1 MSEVEKMKVQQI
13 PLDALVNFHN
23 HPFCVP
29 NENDRE
35 IQALAESIRVNG
47 VLTTAI
53 AQPTQDG
60 HYELIS
66 GHRRKLACKA
76 VGLATMPVVVKEY
89 ANEYEAVLELINA
102 NLHRKKMLPSEKA
115 KVYTLRYEVLKH
127 QGKATAEKNG
137 EEISGDSLSLI
148 GKATGERPKTI
159 QRYISL
165 SRLIPELL
173 NMVDEGKLATVCG
186 VEISSMPGEAQEKIL
201 TVVKSQKKRLTLP
214 EVKKL
219 KKMVQEGSVE
229 GSVIEDALKESL
241 TSPEDSSSKG
251 ITLSANELKKYF
263 GEEISEEEIKSRIL
277 RLLEKELEDTMTR
290 TENKLK
296 E

>member
-13 PLDALVNFHN
+13 PLDALVSFHN

-29 NENDRE
+29 DENDRE

-47 VLTTAI
+47 VLTPAI
-53 AQPTQDG
+53 ARLTEDRN
-60 HYELIS
+60 YELIS

-89 ANEYEAVLELINA
+89 ANEYEAVSELIDA

-115 KVYTLRYEVLKH
+115 KVYSLRYEVLKH
-127 QGKATAEKNG
+127 QGKATVEKDG
-137 EEISGDSLSLI
+137 EEISGDSLGLI
-148 GKATGERPKTI
+148 GKATGESPKTV

-173 NMVDEGKLATVCG
+173 KMVDEGKLATVCG
-186 VEISSMPGEAQEKIL
+186 VEISSMPREAQEKIL
-201 TVVKSQKKRLTLP
+201 TVIKSQKKRLTLP
-214 EVKKL
+214 EVKNL
-219 KKMVQEGSVE
+219 KKMVQEGSVT
-229 GSVIEDALKESL
+229 EDALKEAL

-251 ITLSANELKKYF
+251 ITLSADELKKYF
-263 GEEISEEEIKSRIL
+263 GEEIGEEEIKSRIL

-290 TENKLK
+290 TENELK

>member
-13 PLDALVNFHN
+13 PLDALVSFHN

-29 NENDRE
+29 DENDRE

-47 VLTTAI
+47 VLTPAI
-53 AQPTQDG
+53 ARLTEDR

-89 ANEYEAVLELINA
+89 ANEYEAVSELIDA

-115 KVYTLRYEVLKH
+115 KVYSLRYEVLKH
-127 QGKATAEKNG
+127 QGKATVEKDG
-137 EEISGDSLSLI
+137 EEISGDSLGLI
-148 GKATGERPKTI
+148 GKATGESPKTV

-173 NMVDEGKLATVCG
+173 KMVDEGKLATVCG
-186 VEISSMPGEAQEKIL
+186 VEISSMPRETQEKIL
-201 TVVKSQKKRLTLP
+201 TVIKSQKKRLTLP
-214 EVKKL
+214 EVKNL
-219 KKMVQEGSVE
+219 KKMVQEGSVT
-229 GSVIEDALKESL
+229 EDALKEAL

-251 ITLSANELKKYF
+251 ITLSADELKKYF
-263 GEEISEEEIKSRIL
+263 GEEIGEEEIKSRIL

-290 TENKLK
+290 TENELK